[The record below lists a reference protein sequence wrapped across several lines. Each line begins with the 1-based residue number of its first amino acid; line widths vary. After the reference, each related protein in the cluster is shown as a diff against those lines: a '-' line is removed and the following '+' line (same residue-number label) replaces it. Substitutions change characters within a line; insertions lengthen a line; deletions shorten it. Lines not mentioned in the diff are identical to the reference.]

1 MEQPKRFQKWKVG
14 LPLLVS
20 LLLTNYV
27 CADIYRLVDKKGNQ
41 HFAERQVTPSYR
53 LILKSDSNTTS
64 NSFNTQKRKNVSV
77 VHVPRNKTLQK
88 KYHPIIVQAA
98 NEYHL
103 ESSFI
108 HAVITAESSYQYNAV
123 SSAGAQ
129 GLMQLMPETALRFGV
144 NDPFDPKQSIHAGT
158 EYLYKLLQEFK
169 SKELALAAY
178 NAGEGTV
185 RRYNKQ
191 IPPYPETEKYVDK
204 VMGFYWYYRNNL

>member
-1 MEQPKRFQKWKVG
+1 MEQPKSFQKWKIGVT
-14 LPLLVS
+14 LLVS
-20 LLLTNYV
+20 LLLTDNA
-27 CADIYRLVDKKGNQ
+27 CADIYRLVDENGNQ

-64 NSFNTQKRKNVSV
+64 NSFNTQKRKNIRV

-88 KYHPIIVQAA
+88 KYHPIILQAA

-129 GLMQLMPETALRFGV
+129 GLMQLMPETARRFGV
-144 NDPFDPKQSIHAGT
+144 DDPFDPKQSIHAGT

-185 RRYNKQ
+185 RRYNRQ
-191 IPPYPETEKYVDK
+191 IPPYPETKQYVDK